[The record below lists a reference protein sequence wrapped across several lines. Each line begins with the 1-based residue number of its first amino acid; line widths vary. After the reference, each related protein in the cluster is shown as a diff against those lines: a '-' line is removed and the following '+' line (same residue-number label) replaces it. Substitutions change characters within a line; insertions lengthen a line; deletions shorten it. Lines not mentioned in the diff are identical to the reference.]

1 MEQHLSE
8 DLLLD
13 VGGEGAGL
21 GPGVLGAGLLRGADL
36 PHARLVTHLLLE
48 QEHGISNTALNE
60 STRRFHNRGEG
71 PHKDKGSFEALI

>member
-21 GPGVLGAGLLRGADL
+21 GPGVLGAGLLRGANL
-36 PHARLVTHLLLE
+36 PQARLVTQLLLL
-48 QEHGISNTALNE
+48 QEHLIQLSTNLRE
-60 STRRFHNRGEG
+60 DFKIMETRRPLLGRRFV
-71 PHKDKGSFEALI
+71 

>member
-13 VGGEGAGL
+13 VWGDGAGL

-36 PHARLVTHLLLE
+36 PYTCPVTHLLL
-48 QEHGISNTALNE
+48 QHGISNTALNE
-60 STRRFHNRGEG
+60 STRRFHNRGE
-71 PHKDKGSFEALI
+71 ALI

>member
-13 VGGEGAGL
+13 VWGDGAGL

-36 PHARLVTHLLLE
+36 PDARIVTHLLLE
-48 QEHGISNTALNE
+48 HGISNTTLNNLRE
-60 STRRFHNRGEG
+60 DFTIMEKAPTRTKVRL
-71 PHKDKGSFEALI
+71 KL

>member
-1 MEQHLSE
+1 MEQHLP
-8 DLLLD
+8 DNLLLD

-48 QEHGISNTALNE
+48 HGISNTALNNLRE
-60 STRRFHNRGEG
+60 DFTIVEKVPTRTKVRL
-71 PHKDKGSFEALI
+71 KL

>member
-8 DLLLD
+8 DLVLD
-13 VGGEGAGL
+13 VWGEGAGL

-36 PHARLVTHLLLE
+36 PHARLVTHLLL
-48 QEHGISNTALNE
+48 EHGISNTALNE

>member
-48 QEHGISNTALNE
+48 HGISNTALNNLRE
-60 STRRFHNRGEG
+60 DFTIVEKAPTRTKVRL
-71 PHKDKGSFEALI
+71 KL

>member
-13 VGGEGAGL
+13 VGGDGAGL

-48 QEHGISNTALNE
+48 HGISNTTNL
-60 STRRFHNRGEG
+60 R
-71 PHKDKGSFEALI
+71 

>member
-13 VGGEGAGL
+13 VGGDGAGL

-48 QEHGISNTALNE
+48 HGISNTALNNLRE
-60 STRRFHNRGEG
+60 DFTIMEKAPTRT
-71 PHKDKGSFEALI
+71 KVLLKL

>member
-13 VGGEGAGL
+13 VGGDGAGL

-48 QEHGISNTALNE
+48 HGISNTALNNLRE
-60 STRRFHNRGEG
+60 DFTIVEKAPTRTKVRL
-71 PHKDKGSFEALI
+71 KL

>member
-13 VGGEGAGL
+13 VGGDGAGL

-48 QEHGISNTALNE
+48 HGISNTALNNLRE
-60 STRRFHNRGEG
+60 DFTIVEKANTQTFS
-71 PHKDKGSFEALI
+71 